1 LYQKGEQL
9 ALVFFIDNHFCFF
22 TNRESLL
29 IIQQKVLGALGDDD
43 EKLRYLHEVYQL
55 TDLKLTIERLRPTIN
70 KSLKGRK
77 ISYSFERTLKEKLF
91 TVFDIGTIVNVT
103 KKCTSIDYGKDGKKD
118 VYHVA
123 PLNLDNYA
131 PEVDFPTKEGQWRLL
146 KQS

>member
-1 LYQKGEQL
+1 MPSCFPHLI
-9 ALVFFIDNHFCFF
+9 IDNHFCFF

-77 ISYSFERTLKEKLF
+77 ISYSFERTLKEKPF

-103 KKCTSIDYGKDGKKD
+103 KKCTSIDYGKDGKKE
-118 VYHVA
+118 VYRVA